1 MDSEVA
7 TQFKERRDLDAG
19 VQDRETDDIA
29 FGESDADVLIAHGN
43 GLIDGPTG
51 GVDLQDNVAVQRGNC
66 RFAGRDAYSHHAGD
80 SIRQEDEAT
89 ETI

>member
-43 GLIDGPTG
+43 GLIDGPAG
-51 GVDLQDNVAVQRGNC
+51 GVDLQENVAVQRGNPWN
-66 RFAGRDAYSHHAGD
+66 AGRHRHPHYAGD
-80 SIRQEDEAT
+80 SLGQEDEAT